1 MTDNAYINQIIGVCI
16 AAGVSGLVMLIGFV
30 AVYRRFADKEIP
42 AQLAMINTKFDSLD
56 RRMDGL
62 AMELREMRREI
73 DKHGYGILHLEKWRE
88 RWEGREL
95 DNLDDTA
102 NRRRTPRT

>member
-42 AQLAMINTKFDSLD
+42 AQLAIINTKFDSLD
-56 RRMDGL
+56 RRMDVL
-62 AMELREMRREI
+62 AKELHEMRREI
-73 DKHGYGILHLEKWRE
+73 DKHGYGIAHLERWRE
-88 RWEGREL
+88 KREGREL
-95 DNLDDTA
+95 ESLEDTA
-102 NRRRTPRT
+102 NRRRTPRA